1 LTTLGR
7 LGDGGAGTSPSLYAK
22 YTTASLYFIVSIIG
36 LVFIVISHSRFTK
49 ISSKYNR
56 LLKKALIFLIIT
68 VLALHSI
75 SFSHGIKMMKEE
87 RINLLAGKACLILIN
102 VVKIDDCITKY
113 VYPLIQVDN
122 WNSLEYVKD
131 SLHIFNKMELFSPRL
146 ISNSKIREIND
157 KENLPYGDGIFESLT
172 LDSSEMYIATGSL
185 NIHQDQ
191 NIGGVVLA
199 YGEPN
204 DVTIFAIA
212 DLVLAAPL
220 NLISDKANMVWQA
233 KFSADQLSTRPEKVT
248 AWAIDTDTGK
258 MFKLRQSKSKFTLS
272 SIPVMIR

>member
-1 LTTLGR
+1 M
-7 LGDGGAGTSPSLYAK
+7 
-22 YTTASLYFIVSIIG
+22 FIVTSHPR
-36 LVFIVISHSRFTK
+36 FIK
-49 ISSKYNR
+49 ISSKYNP
-56 LLKKALIFLIIT
+56 LLKKVLIFLIIT
-68 VLALHSI
+68 GLALHSI

-87 RINLLAGKACLILIN
+87 RINLLAGKACLILLD

-113 VYPLIQVDN
+113 VYPLIKVGN

-131 SLHIFNKMELFSPRL
+131 SLRIFNKMELFSPRL
-146 ISNSKIREIND
+146 ISKTKIREING
-157 KENLPYGDGIFESLT
+157 KENSPYGDGIFESLT
-172 LDSSEMYIATGSL
+172 LDSSGIYIASGSL

-199 YGEPN
+199 YGDRN
-204 DVTIFAIA
+204 DVTMFAIA

-258 MFKLRQSKSKFTLS
+258 MFKLRQSQSKFTLS